1 MVRNLFDEQLDK
13 LHNNLIEMGGLI
25 EYAINE
31 ATEALISQDAERA
44 RGVISRENEIDD
56 KEKEIEAMCLK
67 LMLSQQ
73 PVASDFRLISTA
85 LKMITDME
93 RIGDQASDIS
103 ELCILLSE
111 ENYIKK
117 LDHIPMMA
125 RETIKMVTGS
135 IDAFVKRDME
145 LANEVIGLDDI
156 VDDLFDEIKQD
167 LIRLVHEDV
176 NNGEQAFALL
186 QIAKY
191 FERIGDHAVNLAEWV
206 IFSITGI
213 HEDIQVI

>member
-1 MVRNLFDEQLDK
+1 MVRNLFDEQLTK

-31 ATEALISQDAERA
+31 ATEALITQDAEKA
-44 RGVISRENEIDD
+44 RGVISRESEIDD

-117 LDHIPMMA
+117 LEHVPLMA
-125 RETIKMVTGS
+125 KETIKMVTGS
-135 IDAFVKRDME
+135 IDAFVKNDME
-145 LANEVIGLDDI
+145 LAKEVIECDDI

-167 LIRLVHEDV
+167 LIRLVHENVD
-176 NNGEQAFALL
+176 NGEQAFDLL

-191 FERIGDHAVNLAEWV
+191 FERIGDHAVNIAEWV
-206 IFSITGI
+206 IFSCTGI
-213 HEDIQVI
+213 HEDTQVI